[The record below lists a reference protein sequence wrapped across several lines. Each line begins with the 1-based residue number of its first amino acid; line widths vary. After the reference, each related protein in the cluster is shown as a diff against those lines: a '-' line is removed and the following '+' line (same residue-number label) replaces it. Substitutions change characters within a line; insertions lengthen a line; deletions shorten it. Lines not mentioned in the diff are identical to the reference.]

1 MVQVILKETILGLGK
16 FGQVVDV
23 KPGYA
28 RNFLVPSQKAL
39 PVTEENRSII
49 ENQRQELEAKEEV
62 RKQEALELA
71 QELAKKEFKISAVTS
86 DGTRLYG
93 SIGVGE
99 VQKLLADNGYDQIEK
114 RSINLIDGSIRE
126 VGAYR
131 VLITYHAD
139 VQEELTVN
147 VVSDTNA
154 SAHDDDTSDVSGESA
169 QD

>member
-39 PVTEENRSII
+39 PVTEENRTII
-49 ENQRQELEAKEEV
+49 EGQRKELEAKEEV
-62 RKQEALELA
+62 RKQEAMKLA
-71 QELAKKEFKISAVTS
+71 QELAKKDFTISAVTS

-93 SIGVGE
+93 SIGVSE
-99 VQKLLADNGYDQIEK
+99 VQKLLADQGYDKIEK

-147 VVSDTNA
+147 VISDA
-154 SAHDDDTSDVSGESA
+154 SGSAHEDATSDVSGESD